1 MINILNLKAMS
12 EKEFNELRKEVHEN
26 NVMLSAICHAL
37 SSLQSVIPSLVSNRL
52 KEKEENNE

>member
-1 MINILNLKAMS
+1 MS

-37 SSLQSVIPSLVSNRL
+37 SSLQSVIPNLVSERL
-52 KEKEENNE
+52 KEKEDPNG

>member
-1 MINILNLKAMS
+1 MIIILNLKAMS

-37 SSLQSVIPSLVSNRL
+37 SSLQSVIPNLVSERL
-52 KEKEENNE
+52 KEKEDPHE

>member
-1 MINILNLKAMS
+1 MS

-52 KEKEENNE
+52 KEKEENHG

>member
-37 SSLQSVIPSLVSNRL
+37 SSLQSVIPNLVSERL
-52 KEKEENNE
+52 KEKEDPHE